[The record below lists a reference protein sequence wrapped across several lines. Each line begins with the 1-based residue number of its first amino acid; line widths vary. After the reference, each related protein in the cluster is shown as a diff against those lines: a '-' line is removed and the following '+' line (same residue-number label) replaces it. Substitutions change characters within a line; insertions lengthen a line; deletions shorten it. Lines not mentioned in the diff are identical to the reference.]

1 MTPSGISSRQLTA
14 KVAANLKLC
23 RDHFRLILRLP
34 AFAPTKPGQFIQIA
48 CSDLPA
54 LDCEH
59 HEHEWTPGKIIKPHD
74 IELNA
79 PIALIR
85 RPFSLAGRRDTE
97 TGVELDIIHRVIGGG
112 TQYLASLVPGDDL
125 NILGPLGNS
134 FTPPQPDQI
143 AILVG
148 GGVGIP
154 PMIYLASQLS
164 GRRAVAFAGALCRD
178 LMPLTLSVA
187 QYEVAEF
194 QAHGI
199 PAILTTDDGSFGIR
213 GFVTQALEEF
223 LDRRLA
229 SEFFPVGLR
238 PIIYTCGPEPMMRR
252 VADIAIQRKIPCQ
265 VAAERAMAC
274 GMGTCQSCCIRVK
287 KPDPAK
293 TPLPGSDWCYRL
305 TCTDGPVFSAADLLW

>member
-1 MTPSGISSRQLTA
+1 MILSKQVTA
-14 KVAANLKLC
+14 QVAANLKLC
-23 RDHFRLILRLP
+23 RDHFRLVLRLP
-34 AFAPTKPGQFIQIA
+34 TFAPSKPGQFIQIA

-54 LDCEH
+54 LDSDH
-59 HEHEWTPGKIIKPHD
+59 HEHEWIPGSSIEPRD
-74 IELNA
+74 IELTS

-85 RPFSLAGRRDTE
+85 RPFSLAGRRDGN
-97 TGVELDIIHRVIGGG
+97 GVELDIIHRVIGGG
-112 TQYLASLVPGDDL
+112 TQYLANLLPGDDL

-134 FTPPQPDQI
+134 FTLPEPDQI

-154 PMIYLASQLS
+154 PMIFLASQLA
-164 GRRAVAFAGALCRD
+164 GRRAVAFAGALSRD
-178 LMPLTLSVA
+178 LIPLTLSTT

-194 QAHGI
+194 HAHGI
-199 PAILTTDDGSFGIR
+199 PAILTTDDGSFGYR

-229 SEFFPVGLR
+229 SEFFPAGLR
-238 PIIYTCGPEPMMRR
+238 PIIYTCGPEPMMKR

-293 TPLPGSDWCYRL
+293 PPLPGSDWCYRL
-305 TCTDGPVFSAADLLW
+305 TCTDGPIFSAADLLW